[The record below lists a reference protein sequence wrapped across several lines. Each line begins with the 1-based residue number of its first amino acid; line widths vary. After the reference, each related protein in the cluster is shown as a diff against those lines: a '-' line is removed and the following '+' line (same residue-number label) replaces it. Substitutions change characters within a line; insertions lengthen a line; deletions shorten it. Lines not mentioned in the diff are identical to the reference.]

1 MSATVRVVNKMPM
14 FTAMNEK
21 AMERALARMRNDIFV
36 LSQFKVPFKDGELKS
51 SGEQKQMGR
60 LHHRVQ
66 YGDKGAQ
73 EYAAYQHRGRRLD
86 GSRVVKR
93 YTTAGTQK
101 NYLSESG
108 KIIASKASSY
118 FKREAEN
125 VRV

>member
-1 MSATVRVVNKMPM
+1 MGARVRVDNRLSI

-36 LSQFKVPFKDGELKS
+36 LSQFKVPFKEGELKS

-60 LHHRVQ
+60 LHHRVL
-66 YGDKGAQ
+66 YGEKGAQ

-86 GSRVVKR
+86 GSHVVKR
-93 YTTAGTQK
+93 YTTAGTNK
-101 NYLSESG
+101 NFLSDSG